1 MKTETK
7 QYIQTLVI
15 ERGPIGPSDI
25 ARALRI
31 STQMVHRHLK
41 SLLASGAIKK
51 LGSPPKVLYRAA
63 DTTQPTVLP
72 KLNQESTDYINS
84 HYLFVKADGQILAGL
99 DGFQQW
105 ALKTDQHKHF
115 QALAKEY
122 VKVHSRH
129 DTMYRNNLGLI
140 DATFKIEDTFS
151 ESSLDYLFYQ
161 DFYSIPKFGKTKM
174 GQMVFLGK
182 SGQNLAYIS
191 KLADIS
197 SAYIKQIIDT
207 FNIDGIIFTPHSIP
221 RKISFLNEYKRF
233 LGLTTPCSTLTKVF
247 ADNIPIAQKSL
258 SKLSDRIENAQNT
271 IFVRDENR
279 PFKRILV
286 IDDAVGSGAT
296 LNTIAAK
303 LKDICKTEFVCGY
316 CLAGRLKGFEV
327 ISEV

>member
-1 MKTETK
+1 
-7 QYIQTLVI
+7 
-15 ERGPIGPSDI
+15 
-25 ARALRI
+25 
-31 STQMVHRHLK
+31 MVHRHLK
-41 SLLASGAIKK
+41 SLLAAGTIRK
-51 LGSPPKVLYRAA
+51 LGTPPKVLYRAVDPSQA
-63 DTTQPTVLP
+63 NVLP
-72 KLNQESTDYINS
+72 KLNQECIDYINAN
-84 HYLFVKADGQILAGL
+84 YLFVKADGQILAGL
-99 DGFQQW
+99 EGFQQW
-105 ALKTDQHKHF
+105 AIKTDQHRHF
-115 QALAKEY
+115 QSLAEEY

-129 DTMYRNNLGLI
+129 DEMYRNNLGLI

-182 SGQNLAYIS
+182 SGQNLAYIA

-197 SAYIKQIIDT
+197 SAYVKQIIET

-258 SKLSDRIENAQNT
+258 AKLSDRIENAQNT
-271 IFVRDENR
+271 IFVKDENR

-316 CLAGRLKGFEV
+316 CLAGSLKGFEV